1 MATFVKRAICALLMG
16 LFFLNP
22 THTFAQEAKLTH
34 VIVTNTRDDLLLYFN
49 VEGAFREEMKSAILS
64 GVHTTFSFYIT
75 LYQVRHWWKDKKLAD
90 LTVIHTIKYN
100 PIKKEYTIKRS
111 WKNGEALVTQS
122 FMEAQKLMTEIN
134 SLKIFPLNAL
144 EKGRRYQLRT
154 KAKLSKVTFPLYLHY
169 ILFFV
174 SLWDFETDWYTTEF
188 IY

>member
-1 MATFVKRAICALLMG
+1 MAAVVKRAICTLLVG

-22 THTFAQEAKLTH
+22 TCTFAQEVKLTD

-49 VEGAFREEMKSAILS
+49 VEGAFREKMKSAILS
-64 GVHTTFSFYIT
+64 GVPTTFSFYVK
-75 LYQVRHWWKDKKLAD
+75 LYQVRNWWADKKLAE
-90 LTVIHTIKYN
+90 LKVMHTIKYN
-100 PIKKEYTIKRS
+100 PIKKEYTIKQS
-111 WKNGEALVTQS
+111 WVNGGAIVTQS

-144 EKGRRYQLRT
+144 EKGRHYQLRT
-154 KAKLSKVTFPLYLHY
+154 KAELSKVTFPFYLHY

-174 SLWDFETDWYTTEF
+174 SLWDFETDWYTTKF

>member
-1 MATFVKRAICALLMG
+1 MAAVVKRAICTLLVG

-22 THTFAQEAKLTH
+22 TGIFAQEAKLTH

-49 VEGAFREEMKSAILS
+49 VEGAFREKMKSAILS
-64 GVHTTFSFYIT
+64 GVPTTFSFYVM
-75 LYQVRHWWKDKKLAD
+75 LYQVRNWWADKKLAD
-90 LTVIHTIKYN
+90 LKVIHTIKYN
-100 PIKKEYTIKRS
+100 SIKKEYTIKRS
-111 WKNGEALVTQS
+111 WVNGEALVTQS

-144 EKGRRYQLRT
+144 EKGRHYQLRT
-154 KAKLSKVTFPLYLHY
+154 KAELSKVTLPLYLHY
-169 ILFFV
+169 ILFFA